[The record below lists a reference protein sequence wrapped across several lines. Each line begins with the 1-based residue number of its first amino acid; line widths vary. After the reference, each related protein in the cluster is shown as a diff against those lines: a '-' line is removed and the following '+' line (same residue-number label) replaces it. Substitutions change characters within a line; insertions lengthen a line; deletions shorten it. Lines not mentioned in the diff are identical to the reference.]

1 LAKVTFCFKLTKQ
14 KVLFLSKNYFSIFAS
29 IKYESMNREIHQW
42 YSPRLN
48 KNMEIAMYGHFGFAL
63 LLLPTAAA
71 DYLEYE
77 RFLLIDVLKPYIEAG
92 KVKVFSINSI
102 NSEAW
107 LNNRME
113 PRHKA
118 IRHQQFNA
126 YVAEEVVP
134 FIKMN
139 TSDGTPIITSGA
151 SLGALHSAN
160 MFFRRP
166 DLFAGTIAMSGVYDL
181 TSYTKGYF
189 DEDVYFNSPTHYLP
203 NLSDE
208 NTLNQLRKSN
218 HIHILTGSGN
228 YEDPD
233 ASRTLAGILAGKG
246 VGCDLD
252 IWGGDMTHDW
262 PTWRAMLPYVID
274 QKF

>member
-1 LAKVTFCFKLTKQ
+1 
-14 KVLFLSKNYFSIFAS
+14 
-29 IKYESMNREIHQW
+29 
-42 YSPRLN
+42 
-48 KNMEIAMYGHFGFAL
+48 MEIVVYGHFGFAL

-77 RFLLIDVLKPYIEAG
+77 RFLLLDALKPYIKAG

-107 LNNRME
+107 LNSRMQ

-134 FIKMN
+134 FIKMHS
-139 TSDGTPIITSGA
+139 SDNTPIITSGA
-151 SLGALHSAN
+151 SLGALHAAN

-203 NLSDE
+203 NLNDE
-208 NTLNQLRKSN
+208 HMLNQIRQSN
-218 HIHILTGSGN
+218 HIHIMTGSGSF
-228 YEDPD
+228 EDPD
-233 ASRTLAGILAGKG
+233 ASRKLAGILQAKG
-246 VGCDLD
+246 IHCDLD

-262 PTWRAMLPYVID
+262 PTWRAMLPYVVD